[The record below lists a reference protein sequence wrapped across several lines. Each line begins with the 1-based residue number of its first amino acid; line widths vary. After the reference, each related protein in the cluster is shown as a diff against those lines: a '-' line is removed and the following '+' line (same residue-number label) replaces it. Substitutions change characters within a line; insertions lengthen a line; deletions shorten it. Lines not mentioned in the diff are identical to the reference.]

1 MSTVRELED
10 LIIESVYLGLVSG
23 KLNQAKKV
31 FEVAEVSGRDVRL
44 SDIHSMLDTLVSW
57 QGTSANVMENIH
69 ARILSAEEEHKAVAM
84 KKAAKEKSAE
94 EKFNLIR
101 IALEN
106 ESEGRKGGMAG
117 YDDPM
122 FALGLALGGGQ
133 GRKTK
138 GGGHRPGRTG

>member
-44 SDIHSMLDTLVSW
+44 SEIHTMLDTLVSW

-69 ARILSAEEEHKAVAM
+69 ARIMSADEENRAVAM

-101 IALEN
+101 IALET

-117 YDDPM
+117 YDDQM
-122 FALGLALGGGQ
+122 YALGLAFGGQ

-138 GGGHRPGRTG
+138 GGGHGRPGRTG

>member
-1 MSTVRELED
+1 MSTVRDLED

-31 FEVAEVSGRDVRL
+31 FEVAEVSGRDVRMT
-44 SDIHSMLDTLVSW
+44 DIQHMLNTLVSW

-69 ARILSAEEEHKAVAM
+69 ERIVSANDEHKAAAM

-101 IALEN
+101 LALET
-106 ESEGRKGGMAG
+106 ESEGRKGGMSG
-117 YDDPM
+117 YDDQLH
-122 FALGLALGGGQ
+122 ALGLALGGQ